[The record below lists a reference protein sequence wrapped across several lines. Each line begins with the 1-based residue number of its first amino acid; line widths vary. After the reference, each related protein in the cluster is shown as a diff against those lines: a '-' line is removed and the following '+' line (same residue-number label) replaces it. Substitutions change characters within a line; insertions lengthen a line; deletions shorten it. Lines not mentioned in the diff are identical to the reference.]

1 VLDAV
6 PGLTTHDPHNCKRR
20 TFCCGAGGSR
30 LWMEETVGTRINAE
44 RFDQMIASDPDIVS
58 VACPYCMIMLDD
70 AAKDAVQKG
79 KASEDLR
86 VLDVAQL
93 LRQSVNG
100 APKVTIGAAPPAAVS
115 TPGDQHQPGEPG
127 A

>member
-1 VLDAV
+1 
-6 PGLTTHDPHNCKRR
+6 
-20 TFCCGAGGSR
+20 
-30 LWMEETVGTRINAE
+30 
-44 RFDQMIASDPDIVS
+44 
-58 VACPYCMIMLDD
+58 MIMLDD

-100 APKVTIGAAPPAAVS
+100 APKTAIGAAPPPAAAS
-115 TPGDQHQPGEPG
+115 PGEEPQPGEPG
-127 A
+127 T

>member
-1 VLDAV
+1 
-6 PGLTTHDPHNCKRR
+6 
-20 TFCCGAGGSR
+20 
-30 LWMEETVGTRINAE
+30 
-44 RFDQMIASDPDIVS
+44 MIENDPDIVS

-79 KASEDLR
+79 KASENLR

-100 APKVTIGAAPPAAVS
+100 APKTTIAGAPPAAVA
-115 TPGDQHQPGEPG
+115 GPGEQNEAG